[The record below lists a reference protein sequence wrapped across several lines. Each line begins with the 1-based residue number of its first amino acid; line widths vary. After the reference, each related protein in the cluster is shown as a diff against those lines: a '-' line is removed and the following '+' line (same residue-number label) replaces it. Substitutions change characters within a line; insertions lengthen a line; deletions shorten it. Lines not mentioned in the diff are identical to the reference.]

1 MNDPVMSTRTATS
14 PVKQPSFASMAWQ
27 ATVLEAKQTF
37 RDPAAV
43 GFGLIFPIA
52 LLLLF
57 ATIFSGKVV
66 GTDVTFSQLY
76 VAGIIGSSIMSQ
88 GFVGLSIDL
97 AVKRENGV
105 LKRLA
110 STPMPK
116 AVFFVS
122 AIAATAIVCLLQ
134 IVVLLVIG
142 VTLYGIKLPSDPGK
156 WLTFAWVWA
165 LGLVASCLMG
175 IAIGSL
181 IKSSKSAPAVVNLPF
196 VALQFVSGVFVPY
209 SQIRSEGIR
218 VFASL
223 FPLKWLVQ
231 GTHSVFL
238 PSSFAAQEPAGK
250 WEHPM
255 VALALLAWVVL
266 GFLFCMRFFRWTT
279 KK

>member
-1 MNDPVMSTRTATS
+1 MNTRTAPTA
-14 PVKQPSFASMAWQ
+14 VKPPSFASMAWQ

-57 ATIFSGKVV
+57 ATIFSGKVD
-66 GTDVTFSQLY
+66 GTDVTFKQLY

-88 GFVGLSIDL
+88 GFVGLAIDL

-116 AVFFVS
+116 AVFFIA
-122 AIAATAIVCLLQ
+122 AIASTAIICLLQ
-134 IVVLLVIG
+134 IIVLLILG
-142 VTLYGIKLPSDPGK
+142 VALYGIKLPTEPSK

-165 LGLVASCLMG
+165 LGLIASCLLG
-175 IAIGSL
+175 IAVGSM

-196 VALQFVSGVFVPY
+196 VALQFLSGVFIPY
-209 SQIRSEGIR
+209 TQIKSSSLR
-218 VFASL
+218 VFSSL

-231 GTHSVFL
+231 GMQSVFL
-238 PSSFAAQEPAGK
+238 PSSFASAQPAGK

-255 VALALLAWVVL
+255 IALVLVAWVVL
-266 GFLFCMRFFRWTT
+266 GFLFCIRFFRWTT

>member
-1 MNDPVMSTRTATS
+1 MSATATTTK
-14 PVKQPSFASMAWQ
+14 PPSFASMAWQ
-27 ATVLEAKQTF
+27 ATILEAKQTF

-57 ATIFSGKVV
+57 ATIFSGKVE

-116 AVFFVS
+116 AVFFIS

-134 IVVLLVIG
+134 IIVLMILGVV
-142 VTLYGIKLPSDPGK
+142 LYGIKLPSEPGK
-156 WLTFAWVWA
+156 WFTFAWVWL
-165 LGLVASCLMG
+165 LGLIGSCLLG

-196 VALQFVSGVFVPY
+196 VALQFLSGVFIPY
-209 SQIRSEGIR
+209 SQIKSPGLRA
-218 VFASL
+218 FASL
-223 FPLKWLVQ
+223 FPLKWLAQ
-231 GTHSVFL
+231 GMRSVFL
-238 PSSFAAQEPAGK
+238 PSSFAASEVNGS

-255 VALALLAWVVL
+255 TAIVLVAWCVL
-266 GFLFCMRFFRWTT
+266 GFLLCLRVFRWTT